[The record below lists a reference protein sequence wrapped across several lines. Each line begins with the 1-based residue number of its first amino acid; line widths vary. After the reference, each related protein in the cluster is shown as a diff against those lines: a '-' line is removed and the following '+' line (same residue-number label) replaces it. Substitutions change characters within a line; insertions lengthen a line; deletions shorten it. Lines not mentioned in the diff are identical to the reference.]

1 MLLFQDKI
9 KGYTQEATFQKL
21 FGQLLNRE
29 SFALEWVGLGKA
41 EPEVWLG

>member
-21 FGQLLNRE
+21 FGCLNRE
-29 SFALEWVGLGKA
+29 SFALEWVGLGKT

>member
-21 FGQLLNRE
+21 FGCLNRE
-29 SFALEWVGLGKA
+29 SFVLEWVGLGKT